1 LGDNINLSYTE
12 ASNIYYI
19 INYGR
24 KEFDT
29 ECGRATIEIR
39 EKEKRNKT

>member
-1 LGDNINLSYTE
+1 LNDIVG
-12 ASNIYYI
+12 
-19 INYGR
+19 G